1 MNCNNEKFWVTDFN
15 YLDEVTKQCDLPEKV
30 HIHDLTLR
38 EGDQTP
44 GCILN
49 AEEKIELA
57 KDLDDLGVNAIEMFA
72 MVSGDDRIALTE
84 LSKPG
89 VLKHAKIAS
98 LARAMPGDVE
108 AVAKC
113 GVKRICIEGPGNLW
127 IAKNALGIP
136 SEDQLIDNFVN
147 AVKYAKEC
155 GMDEIAVGPWDC
167 ARGNS
172 IAFLEKFIKKVV
184 EAGAN
189 EICYADTYGF
199 SLPWTVQHMV
209 RKYREWAGKGVVV
222 SAHFHNDYGLATANT
237 LAAVSA
243 GCSSVQVAMNGLGE
257 RFGNTPLDEVAL
269 HLALT
274 MNVKTDIK
282 LDKLY
287 PFSKKL
293 EAISRIPIADN
304 KPVVGERG
312 FMMGSGLVVDMLDKA
327 KEQNMTKVYLPYT
340 PELIGRPDYK
350 VVYGKG
356 VGRNMVVN
364 LIKSMGLEA
373 TKDQAREI
381 SEIIKTESLKIKGLL
396 PEARVQEIV
405 KEYLQ
410 K

>member
-1 MNCNNEKFWVTDFN
+1 
-15 YLDEVTKQCDLPEKV
+15 
-30 HIHDLTLR
+30 
-38 EGDQTP
+38 
-44 GCILN
+44 
-49 AEEKIELA
+49 
-57 KDLDDLGVNAIEMFA
+57 

-113 GVKRICIEGPGNLW
+113 GVKRICIEGPGNFW
-127 IAKNALGIP
+127 IAQNTFGAT
-136 SEDQLIDNFVN
+136 SEDQIIDNFVN
-147 AVKYAKEC
+147 AIKQAKSC

-167 ARGNS
+167 ARGS
-172 IAFLEKFIKKVV
+172 SLAFLEKFIKRVV

-189 EICYADTYGF
+189 EICYADTFGF
-199 SLPWTVQHMV
+199 TLPWTVQHMV
-209 RKYREWAGKGVVV
+209 RKYREWAGKGVVI
-222 SAHFHNDYGLATANT
+222 STHFHNDYGLATANS

-243 GCSSVQVAMNGLGE
+243 GCSSVQVSMNGLGE
-257 RFGNTPLDEVAL
+257 RFGNTPLDEVAVN
-269 HLALT
+269 LALT
-274 MNVKTDIK
+274 MDVKTDIK
-282 LDKLY
+282 LEKLY

-293 EAISRIPIADN
+293 EAMSRIPIADN
-304 KPVVGERG
+304 KPVVGKRG

-327 KEQNMTKVYLPYT
+327 KEHNMTKAYFPFT
-340 PELIGRPDYK
+340 PELVGRQSYD

-364 LIKSMGLEA
+364 FIKGMGLEA

-381 SEIIKTESLKIKGLL
+381 AEIIKTESLKIKGLV